1 MIKTFIEKEK
11 VEDKSGPKA
20 MKYDKD
26 FLKECMLLKKKSV
39 SAYHHIK
46 TRKLLPL
53 PAIATVQK
61 LINNEEKASTT
72 SKTAGNVEQQNT
84 AAIIDNDVDEPVTQ
98 IVIEISPEAEALL
111 NAATTTSTDV
121 DTSTVIAT
129 G

>member
-11 VEDKSGPKA
+11 VEDRSGPTA

-46 TRKLLPL
+46 SRKLLPL
-53 PAIATVQK
+53 PAIATIQK
-61 LINNEEKASTT
+61 LINNEEKA
-72 SKTAGNVEQQNT
+72 AGNTEHEKMP
-84 AAIIDNDVDEPVTQ
+84 AIPAGIIENVVDEPVTQ
-98 IVIEISPEAEALL
+98 IVIELSPEAEALL
-111 NAATTTSTDV
+111 NAASATSTV
-121 DTSTVIAT
+121 ETPTVIAT